1 MQGEESDGAW
11 EGLLVR
17 EVDGH
22 DALDVV
28 GDEAHEDHR
37 DHGDAI
43 CQHMWKITDVATN
56 ADHGG

>member
-28 GDEAHEDHR
+28 GDEAHESVGDR

-43 CQHMWKITDVATN
+43 CQQMWKITDVYSG
-56 ADHGG
+56 HGG